1 MERSPTR
8 TDVIRV
14 CDAAI
19 QFANYWQRHT
29 ATEKPI
35 TKRIAQRASVRFQ
48 QLQDAFKLIPY
59 DCEFFIRPTN
69 EMESFFNWDGWS
81 KPAYLAFLEI
91 IRSAREIHDDNPNLI
106 DGPAWVRLPLIGDRT
121 SRLIETA
128 NAFRKAAE
136 SPLPLQLMLD
146 LKTCT
151 LTREG
156 KNYRDKAARL
166 GNWFPII
173 DALCKSGG
181 CLNHADMETAYRTK
195 LTGKYP
201 GAFAAELSKNL
212 NTELSVLDV
221 EIVAVKGFGYEI
233 VSRF

>member
-14 CDAAI
+14 CDAAD
-19 QFANYWQRHT
+19 QCANYWQRQT
-29 ATEKPI
+29 ATKKPI
-35 TKRIAQRASVRFQ
+35 TKRIAQRVSVRFQ
-48 QLQDAFKLIPY
+48 QLQDSFKLIPY
-59 DCEFFIRPTN
+59 ECEFFIQPTD
-69 EMESFFNWDGWS
+69 EMESFSSWAQWS
-81 KPAYLAFLEI
+81 KPAYLAFLEV
-91 IRSAREIHDDNPNLI
+91 IRSARGIHEDNPTLI
-106 DGPAWVRLPLIGDRT
+106 DGPEFVKLPLIGDRT
-121 SRLIETA
+121 ARLIETA
-128 NAFRKAAE
+128 SAFRKAAE

-146 LKTCT
+146 SKTCT

-212 NTELSVLDV
+212 NAELIPLDV

-233 VSRF
+233 VSRS